1 LRHRSATNDM
11 SATKRRA
18 CRRIRFVG
26 GPVHALR
33 LEREVIA
40 LLLGIKALDDSADE
54 DRPEQLAAS
63 SLRTFGFPVD
73 PFHRMCLEVR
83 ADGRPKRG
91 EKGTLAE
98 LLE

>member
-1 LRHRSATNDM
+1 M

-54 DRPEQLAAS
+54 DRSGPVELD
-63 SLRTFGFPVD
+63 LRVLSFEW
-73 PFHRMCLEVR
+73 H
-83 ADGRPKRG
+83 
-91 EKGTLAE
+91 
-98 LLE
+98 